1 MLKIFVHLCSHGSD
15 QFLTEL
21 RRNSTFIQQASGSSL
36 HFLNLSLTVVCPL
49 LLSHLHFP
57 LDGSVYSGPPD
68 PIHGTALFQ
77 KVRNTAQVRGRLC
90 LCDRAMKYLNSVLNV
105 FFFFFFVYT
114 HRKWLGYFSQTQ
126 FPSKVTLPQLTW
138 SPQQWVSSSRDLLT
152 HMNSFCPTALKG
164 HFHKDT
170 LCNQIARDLTF

>member
-90 LCDRAMKYLNSVLNV
+90 LCDRAMKYLNSVLNI
-105 FFFFFFVYT
+105 FFFYIYT
-114 HRKWLGYFSQTQ
+114 QEVARLLFTDTISIKGDIASG
-126 FPSKVTLPQLTW
+126 
-138 SPQQWVSSSRDLLT
+138 DLVPAT
-152 HMNSFCPTALKG
+152 MG
-164 HFHKDT
+164 
-170 LCNQIARDLTF
+170 